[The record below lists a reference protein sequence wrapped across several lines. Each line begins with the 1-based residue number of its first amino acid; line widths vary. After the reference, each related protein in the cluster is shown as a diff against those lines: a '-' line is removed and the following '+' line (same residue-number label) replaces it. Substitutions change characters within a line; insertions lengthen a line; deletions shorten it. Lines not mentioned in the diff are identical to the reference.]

1 MKKLISS
8 GQVVLNRTNSL
19 PPSAY
24 FESRG
29 CQIEVVRSCN
39 TTYNSSYDDLTVDDT
54 NKALMVGEIY
64 KIPTTSMPTT
74 SESDTRQGK
83 FQRRDSLGSYKMKT
97 LTSADW
103 CTSISTEAAVDDV
116 PSRWSHK
123 ALLVKDTSGISTMV
137 DKGNHKR
144 CSSTGIIPTIKAAAT
159 KSEPDRLGKVKRS
172 GSTGHLNRILNSDC
186 FNERSWSASD
196 EGSVKQGNLKRCSS
210 TGTIPTI
217 ETSAKKSAPNRL
229 GKSKRRG
236 SSTGHLDRILNPDC
250 FNERP
255 WSASLDDGSDNQGN
269 LKRSSSS
276 GTLPTIET
284 AAKRSESDRLGK
296 FKRCGS
302 TGHLNMILNSD
313 CFNERSWSA
322 LDDGSALDDELPKI
336 MRRSSSATVLSAL
349 GVSDPKSPLLDV
361 SEPAAQKSEPERLG
375 QFKRRSSTGHLN
387 MILNSDCFNERSWS
401 ALDDELPK
409 VMRRSSSAT
418 VLSALGVS
426 DSKSPLPDISEDLE
440 SGKFRA
446 ADLFPAPRT
455 ISNPY
460 EEDREFIDG
469 LVFFSPSNEDS
480 VRSMLGHPP
489 AK

>member
-1 MKKLISS
+1 
-8 GQVVLNRTNSL
+8 
-19 PPSAY
+19 
-24 FESRG
+24 
-29 CQIEVVRSCN
+29 
-39 TTYNSSYDDLTVDDT
+39 
-54 NKALMVGEIY
+54 
-64 KIPTTSMPTT
+64 
-74 SESDTRQGK
+74 
-83 FQRRDSLGSYKMKT
+83 
-97 LTSADW
+97 
-103 CTSISTEAAVDDV
+103 
-116 PSRWSHK
+116 
-123 ALLVKDTSGISTMV
+123 
-137 DKGNHKR
+137 
-144 CSSTGIIPTIKAAAT
+144 
-159 KSEPDRLGKVKRS
+159 
-172 GSTGHLNRILNSDC
+172 
-186 FNERSWSASD
+186 
-196 EGSVKQGNLKRCSS
+196 
-210 TGTIPTI
+210 
-217 ETSAKKSAPNRL
+217 
-229 GKSKRRG
+229 
-236 SSTGHLDRILNPDC
+236 LNPDC

-284 AAKRSESDRLGK
+284 AAKRSESDRLGQ
-296 FKRCGS
+296 FKRCGSTGHLNMILNSDCFNERSWSASLDDGSDNQGNLKRCSSTGTMPTIETSATKSEPDRLGNVKRRGSS